1 MAGFRLPRRRF
12 LLRRSQIMG
21 RVRMNNRRV
30 RPNAL
35 QLAAADQ
42 MEDVPRILN
51 RELIDQISLINSLI
65 NQWINDRLV
74 EVENDPLMK
83 NAFKEI
89 DAQNR

>member
-1 MAGFRLPRRRF
+1 M
-12 LLRRSQIMG
+12 
-21 RVRMNNRRV
+21 